1 MLHGPH
7 VAVDLEQ
14 EIFPAVKALGLPT
27 GPAGSMTFRCIEPD
41 DLQVWMIR
49 KCTFSPVGWVVISQ
63 LQADAEA
70 QAFGLCCPFDQV
82 VQRGRKIRVSVRRD
96 LYEDRGSHQRAAAMR
111 SVWLMGPT
119 SCTRSTAVRA

>member
-14 EIFPAVKALGLPT
+14 EIFSSVKALGLPT
-27 GPAGSMTFRCIEPD
+27 GPAGSMTFSCIEPD

-49 KCTFSPVGWVVISQ
+49 KRAFSPVGWVVISQ

-70 QAFGLCCPFDQV
+70 QAFGLRCSFDQV
-82 VQRGRKIRVSVRRD
+82 VQRGREIRVSVSRD

-119 SCTRSTAVRA
+119 SCTRSTAARA

>member
-14 EIFPAVKALGLPT
+14 EIFPSVEALGLPT
-27 GPAGSMTFRCIEPD
+27 GPAGSMTFSCIEPD

-49 KCTFSPVGWVVISQ
+49 KRAFFPVGWVVISQ

-70 QAFGLCCPFDQV
+70 QAFGLRCPFDQV
-82 VQRGRKIRVSVRRD
+82 VQRGREIRVSVSRD
-96 LYEDRGSHQRAAAMR
+96 LYEDRGSRQRAAAMR
-111 SVWLMGPT
+111 SVWLMGLT
-119 SCTRSTAVRA
+119 SCTRSTAAPA